1 MEKKWAHGVRVSHSN
16 PPPFPLLQVLP
27 PAADAVTVPN
37 NVATRFA
44 HSCSNRVKAVVNA
57 VVYSPDGRRVTTG
70 NQAGEFTLW
79 HGTTFNFDTIMAAH
93 QHSILGMTYTNSG
106 EFLIS
111 CDRVGVVKY
120 WTHQMSQQAEVQ
132 AHAEACKAV
141 TVSPLDRKFAT
152 ASDDGTV
159 KVWDFYG
166 RVEERVLTGHNANVT
181 SVAWHPAKSLLASS
195 GKDNMVKLWDASS
208 GKELR
213 NLPGHTS
220 WVLTTAWN
228 PNGWW
233 LLSGSRDNTLRV
245 TDIRMMRV
253 VQTMTAGHGGVTA
266 AAWHPYTE
274 RLLVAGMADGA
285 MQYWSVGQDFP
296 QAEIPHAHDSSIWDF
311 AWQPTGGILASVS
324 NDFATKIW
332 ARSRPGDGALQ
343 YAYQGNPTKGH
354 PPNNNPNLVPVP
366 AGLGVGGALVAAQA
380 ALAAGGGAG
389 AGASAALAGGKSFAE
404 LSFEEMES
412 EARRTVFSGA
422 GGRVPDIRPGAAFGG
437 GGAAASGPR
446 PPPGSYVC
454 KKCNVPGHWVR
465 YGFGV
470 AGGGGPSD
478 AILMGGK
485 VSREPPYI
493 ALTLHLPPSHFSRA
507 DPGLPARRRAPAR
520 AARSVV
526 VVDAVGLPVHLGRE
540 AAAPRLRVPRLR
552 GGQPLQE
559 RLPDRPGAATAA
571 AAAPGQPDGARLRA
585 RARRGRGGG
594 GRGRGDRRLHLRARR
609 AGGRGGRCRA
619 PARGGGGERV
629 GALRAAGL
637 PAVGRRRVL
646 RAAAGGEAAA
656 AIKT

>member
-1 MEKKWAHGVRVSHSN
+1 
-16 PPPFPLLQVLP
+16 
-27 PAADAVTVPN
+27 
-37 NVATRFA
+37 
-44 HSCSNRVKAVVNA
+44 
-57 VVYSPDGRRVTTG
+57 VTTG

-465 YGFGV
+465 HGFGV

-478 AILMGGK
+478 AIWMGGK
-485 VSREPPYI
+485 VSKEPPI
-493 ALTLHLPPSHFSRA
+493 ALSPRSPSTSTFPLLSRRSRTA
-507 DPGLPARRRAPAR
+507 RSAAGPRARRSPRRRRRCRRPSRPPRAGSGRPPATC
-520 AARSVV
+520 
-526 VVDAVGLPVHLGRE
+526 
-540 AAAPRLRVPRLR
+540 
-552 GGQPLQE
+552 
-559 RLPDRPGAATAA
+559 ATAA
-571 AAAPGQPDGARLRA
+571 GRTATSRTTARPS
-585 RARRGRGGG
+585 RRGNSSSSS
-594 GRGRGDRRLHLRARR
+594 
-609 AGGRGGRCRA
+609 
-619 PARGGGGERV
+619 P
-629 GALRAAGL
+629 RAA
-637 PAVGRRRVL
+637 
-646 RAAAGGEAAA
+646 
-656 AIKT
+656 